1 MSSFNPYT
9 KAVKEA
15 INVDF
20 TTRQSP
26 QKVILCNRQNKF
38 YGEFI
43 GKITAT
49 EGMVISSGVFTDV
62 DLSNVTIYD
71 SEGQEI
77 DLKDLSK
84 TMRGISAYLQVDL
97 PEICAL
103 AIENSSRIDELSA
116 TAGGSSEL
124 IE

>member
-71 SEGQEI
+71 SEG
-77 DLKDLSK
+77 
-84 TMRGISAYLQVDL
+84 
-97 PEICAL
+97 
-103 AIENSSRIDELSA
+103 
-116 TAGGSSEL
+116 
-124 IE
+124 

>member
-9 KAVKEA
+9 KATKEA
-15 INVDF
+15 VNVDF

-43 GKITAT
+43 GKVTAT
-49 EGMVISSGVFTDV
+49 EGMVISSGVFTGV

-71 SEGQEI
+71 SEGREI
-77 DLKDLSK
+77 DLRDLSK
-84 TMRGISAYLQVDL
+84 TMRDVSAYLQVEL
-97 PEICAL
+97 P
-103 AIENSSRIDELSA
+103 
-116 TAGGSSEL
+116 
-124 IE
+124 